1 MSDVLPGLAN
11 LSLNGIYFQA
21 LEHEQ
26 VRTGIGHQDSSL
38 IDRHSRREGR
48 RGLLSDR
55 QAQPSRRDGSFH
67 CRSLFPSDRRSFRG
81 VRLRARDPQCPF
93 QLAEVI
99 VTSSIVIV
107 LTFPPRH
114 ALSLSMSHSSPASSS
129 YSFSCCLA
137 CSPEPGTRPRVNGD
151 GVCPP

>member
-11 LSLNGIYFQA
+11 PSLNGIYVQA
-21 LEHEQ
+21 LKHEQ

-55 QAQPSRRDGSFH
+55 QAQPSRRDGSFL

-81 VRLRARDPQCPF
+81 VRLRAHDPQCPF
-93 QLAEVI
+93 QLVEVV

-107 LTFPPRH
+107 VALPRRH
-114 ALSLSMSHSSPASSS
+114 ALSLSLCPTHHH
-129 YSFSCCLA
+129 
-137 CSPEPGTRPRVNGD
+137 RPRPIFSLAALLALQNRERD
-151 GVCPP
+151 LA